1 MPAKTTTYRAWRH
14 CDSIRYH
21 YCAGTLN
28 YGAVAGVR
36 DISNPVSLARMVMER
51 TDHVMLIGEGANQFA
66 SDMGVPKVDSSEV
79 VTPERRKQ
87 WEADLN
93 KAARSSSEMEPSS
106 GHETVGAVARD
117 LKGNIAAATSTG
129 GISLKMMGRVGDTPL
144 IGAGAYSDNNIGGVS
159 CTGHGEPIAKVMLAH
174 RVLSQ
179 LETCDKSSGLTLQ
192 GVMKEALEYML
203 GRLGGRGGMIGIDLN
218 GEIAKWHS
226 TPRMSWASV
235 DVKGNRE
242 SGMCVEGACR

>member
-1 MPAKTTTYRAWRH
+1 
-14 CDSIRYH
+14 
-21 YCAGTLN
+21 
-28 YGAVAGVR
+28 
-36 DISNPVSLARMVMER
+36 MVMER

-66 SDMGVPKVDSSEV
+66 SDMGVPKVDSSEL
-79 VTPERRKQ
+79 VTPESRKR
-87 WEADLN
+87 WEEFSHFN
-93 KAARSSSEMEPSS
+93 KVTKSVFNSSGMAGEGSS
-106 GHETVGAVARD
+106 FGHETVGAVARD

-129 GISLKMMGRVGDTPL
+129 GISLKMVGRVGDCPL

-159 CTGHGEPIAKVMLAH
+159 CTGHGEPIAKVVLAH

-179 LETCDKSSGLTLQ
+179 LETCGKSSGLTLE
-192 GVMKEALEYML
+192 GAMREALEYML
-203 GRLGGRGGMIGIDLN
+203 DRVGGRGGMIGISRN

-242 SGMCVEGACR
+242 SGVCVEGQRPA